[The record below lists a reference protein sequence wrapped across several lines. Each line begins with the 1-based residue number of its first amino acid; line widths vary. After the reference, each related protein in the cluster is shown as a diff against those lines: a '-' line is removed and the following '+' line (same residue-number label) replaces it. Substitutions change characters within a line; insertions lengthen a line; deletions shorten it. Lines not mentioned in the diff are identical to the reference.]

1 MKGLCLIILMLAASG
16 IVQAQRAA
24 RNAFEPVLL
33 QTDNEQDPAYPL
45 YREGYSLIL
54 KDRWTDAL
62 KKFQELRAT
71 YPKSAYIDDAAYWA
85 AYAQKRLDRRKGIEE
100 YEKFLAEFSDS
111 KYVDDAIADMRDD
124 IVIVAPE
131 GQNLQVKVSPG
142 AYAYSYGTT
151 MRAGER
157 ALREAERA
165 MRHAQ
170 YKMRR
175 MDARLGKLHPSSVI
189 NRRAAELDPQ
199 TRIRM
204 DALHALAESE
214 HDRDAYLALKD
225 VALDRSQPMALR
237 ITAVEALP
245 RFQRFDPLGTLL
257 DVARSD
263 TSEEVQLAAI
273 YAIADLNA
281 EKNKSADALI
291 ALFRSL
297 PKQNEKHLETTLY
310 AIAEIGNDRA
320 VDFLTTVATT
330 HENLSLRSD
339 AVYYLGTIGNEKS
352 RAALLK
358 ILKGR

>member
-1 MKGLCLIILMLAASG
+1 MKALCFIILMLAASS
-16 IVQAQRAA
+16 IVQAQRTA
-24 RNAFEPVLL
+24 RDAFQPVLL

-45 YREGYSLIL
+45 YKEGYSLIL

-62 KKFQELRAT
+62 RKFQELRAK
-71 YPKSAYIDDAAYWA
+71 YPKSEYTDDAAYWA
-85 AYAQKRLDRRKGIEE
+85 AYAQKRLDRKKGIEA

-131 GQNLQVKVSPG
+131 GRNLQVKVSPG

-175 MDARLGKLHPSSVI
+175 MDVRLGKLLPSPVI
-189 NRRAAELDPQ
+189 NRRDADLDPQ

-204 DALHALAESE
+204 DALQALAESE
-214 HDRDAYLALKD
+214 NDRDAYLALKD
-225 VALDRSQPMALR
+225 VALDRSQPTALR
-237 ITAVEALP
+237 VTAVEALP

-263 TSEEVQLAAI
+263 TSEDVQLTAI

-281 EKNKSADALI
+281 EKNKAADALI

-320 VDFLTTVATT
+320 VDFLATVATT

-339 AVYYLGTIGNEKS
+339 AVYYLGTIGSEKS

-358 ILKGR
+358 ILKGK